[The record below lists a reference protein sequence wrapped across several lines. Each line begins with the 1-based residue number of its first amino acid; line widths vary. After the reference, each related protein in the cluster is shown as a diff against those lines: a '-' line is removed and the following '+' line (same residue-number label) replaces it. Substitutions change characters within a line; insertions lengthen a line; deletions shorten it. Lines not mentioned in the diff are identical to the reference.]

1 MKNGVEKIIACI
13 LIFLMMFA
21 IVLPTTVLATNG
33 ENTTDENEFSA
44 DELEIDKEDK
54 MESQTEGQLNDI
66 SQVKL
71 NRKIKFTGKLYEAKM
86 FDILNKLLGEENS
99 TEYNVVGEYTNQLAL
114 VTDILTK
121 RKEGMIGVA
130 FIEEG
135 KKLPTIGY
143 LKVEECTLT
152 DVGEYITYDFN
163 LEDGAKLTIVINGEK
178 YPVTSDT
185 TVQMI
190 DGGIQI
196 GEDVVLLQEGQ
207 TINIVNVDGSCSL
220 DIGNG
225 KPSVSG
231 EGTVSVVD
239 KITVNGDATITMI
252 DKGVEV
258 SGDANVNN
266 SPIGNGTA
274 QITYDKDQIV
284 NVNVTEAGAIGNTIP
299 TETLNMIANGLI
311 KGIIS
316 LIEHIFKFITTATI
330 MM

>member
-1 MKNGVEKIIACI
+1 MKSGVGKVIAYF

-21 IVLPTTVLATNG
+21 MVLPTMALATEV

-44 DELEIDKEDK
+44 DELELDKEDK
-54 MESQTEGQLNDI
+54 MESQIEGQLNDI
-66 SQVKL
+66 SQIKL

-86 FDILNKLLGEENS
+86 FDILNKLLGEETS
-99 TEYNVVGEYTNQLAL
+99 PEYNVVGEYTNQLAL

-121 RKEGMIGVA
+121 RAEGMIGVA

-143 LKVEECTLT
+143 IKVEECTLS

-178 YPVTSDT
+178 YPITSDT

-207 TINIVNVDGSCSL
+207 TISIVNVDGSCSL

-225 KPSVSG
+225 KPSVIGGGS
-231 EGTVSVVD
+231 VSVVD

-284 NVNVTEAGAIGNTIP
+284 NVNVTEAGVIGNTIP

-311 KGIIS
+311 KAMLS
-316 LIEHIFKFITTATI
+316 LVKKVFSFIFSTMI
-330 MM
+330 MV

>member
-21 IVLPTTVLATNG
+21 IVLPTMVLATNG

-44 DELEIDKEDK
+44 DELEIDKEDQ

-86 FDILNKLLGEENS
+86 FDILNKLLGEETS

-121 RKEGMIGVA
+121 RAEGMIGVA

-231 EGTVSVVD
+231 GGTVSVVD

>member
-1 MKNGVEKIIACI
+1 MKSRVEKIIACF

-21 IVLPTTVLATNG
+21 MVLPTLVLATNG
-33 ENTTDENEFSA
+33 ENTTNENEFKP
-44 DELEIDKEDK
+44 DELEGEKED
-54 MESQTEGQLNDI
+54 ELENQIEGQLNDI

-71 NRKIKFTGKLYEAKM
+71 NRKIKFTGKLYKAKM
-86 FDILNKLLGEENS
+86 FDILNKLLGEKTS
-99 TEYNVVGEYTNQLAL
+99 PEYNVVGEYTNQLAL

-121 RKEGMIGVA
+121 KSEGMIGVA

-135 KKLPTIGY
+135 KKMPTIGY
-143 LKVEECTLT
+143 IKFEECKV
-152 DVGEYITYDFN
+152 DDIGEYITYDFN
-163 LEDGAKLTIVINGEK
+163 LEDGARLTIEINGEK
-178 YPVTSDT
+178 YPITSET

-207 TINIVNVDGSCSL
+207 KINIVNVDGSCSL

-225 KPSVSG
+225 KPSVTG
-231 EGTVSVVD
+231 GGTVSVLD

-258 SGDANVNN
+258 SGNASINN
-266 SPIGNGTA
+266 SPIGNGKA
-274 QITYDKDQIV
+274 QITYDKNQII
-284 NVNVTEAGAIGNTIP
+284 NVNVVEAGIMGNTIP
-299 TETLNMIANGLI
+299 TETINMIANGLI
-311 KGIIS
+311 KAMLS
-316 LIEHIFKFITTATI
+316 LIKNLLKFLVTTTI

>member
-1 MKNGVEKIIACI
+1 MKSRVEKIIACF

-21 IVLPTTVLATNG
+21 MVLPTLVLATNG
-33 ENTTDENEFSA
+33 ENTTNENEFKP
-44 DELEIDKEDK
+44 DELEGEKED
-54 MESQTEGQLNDI
+54 ELENQIEGQLNDI

-71 NRKIKFTGKLYEAKM
+71 NRKIKFTGKLYKAKM
-86 FDILNKLLGEENS
+86 FDILNKLLGEKTS
-99 TEYNVVGEYTNQLAL
+99 PEYNVVGEYTNQLAL

-121 RKEGMIGVA
+121 KSEGMIGVA

-143 LKVEECTLT
+143 IKFEECKV
-152 DVGEYITYDFN
+152 DDIGEYITYDFN
-163 LEDGAKLTIVINGEK
+163 LEDGARLTIEINGEK
-178 YPVTSDT
+178 YPITSET

-207 TINIVNVDGSCSL
+207 KINIVNVDGSCSL

-225 KPSVSG
+225 KPSVTG
-231 EGTVSVVD
+231 GGTVSVLD

-258 SGDANVNN
+258 SGNASINN
-266 SPIGNGTA
+266 SPIGNGKA
-274 QITYDKDQIV
+274 QITYDKNQII
-284 NVNVTEAGAIGNTIP
+284 NVNVVEAGIMGNTIP
-299 TETLNMIANGLI
+299 TETINMIANGLI
-311 KGIIS
+311 KAMLS
-316 LIEHIFKFITTATI
+316 LIKNLLKFLVTTTI

>member
-21 IVLPTTVLATNG
+21 IVLPTMVLATNG

-86 FDILNKLLGEENS
+86 FDILNKLLGEETS

-135 KKLPTIGY
+135 EKLPTIGY

-231 EGTVSVVD
+231 EGSVSVVD

-316 LIEHIFKFITTATI
+316 LIKHIFKFITTATI

>member
-1 MKNGVEKIIACI
+1 MKSGVGKIIAYF

-21 IVLPTTVLATNG
+21 MVLPTMVLATNG

-44 DELEIDKEDK
+44 DELELDKEDK
-54 MESQTEGQLNDI
+54 IENQIEGQLNDI

-86 FDILNKLLGEENS
+86 FDILNELLGEKTS
-99 TEYNVVGEYTNQLAL
+99 SEYNVVGEYTNQLAL

-121 RKEGMIGVA
+121 RAEGMIGVA

-143 LKVEECTLT
+143 IKLEECTLT

-163 LEDGAKLTIVINGEK
+163 LEDGARLTIVINGEK
-178 YPVTSDT
+178 YPITSDT

-207 TINIVNVDGSCSL
+207 KINIVNVDGSCSL

-231 EGTVSVVD
+231 GGSVSVVD
-239 KITVNGDATITMI
+239 KITVNGDTTITMI

-284 NVNVTEAGAIGNTIP
+284 NVNVTEAGVIGNTIP

-311 KGIIS
+311 KAMLS
-316 LIEHIFKFITTATI
+316 LVKKVFSFIFSTMI
-330 MM
+330 MV

>member
-21 IVLPTTVLATNG
+21 IVLPTMVLATNG

-44 DELEIDKEDK
+44 DELEIDKEDQ

-86 FDILNKLLGEENS
+86 FDILNKLLGEETS

-121 RKEGMIGVA
+121 RAEGMIGVA

-231 EGTVSVVD
+231 EGSVSVVD

>member
-1 MKNGVEKIIACI
+1 MKSGVGKIIAYF

-21 IVLPTTVLATNG
+21 MVLPTMALATEV
-33 ENTTDENEFSA
+33 ENTTDENEFAA
-44 DELEIDKEDK
+44 DELELDKEDK
-54 MESQTEGQLNDI
+54 MEIEIEGQLNDI
-66 SQVKL
+66 SQIKL

-86 FDILNKLLGEENS
+86 FDILNNLLGEETS
-99 TEYNVVGEYTNQLAL
+99 SEYNVVGEYTNQLAL

-121 RKEGMIGVA
+121 RAEGMIGVA

-143 LKVEECTLT
+143 IKVEECTLS

-178 YPVTSDT
+178 YPITSDT

-207 TINIVNVDGSCSL
+207 TINIVNVDGNCSL

-225 KPSVSG
+225 KPSVAGGGS
-231 EGTVSVVD
+231 VSVVD

-284 NVNVTEAGAIGNTIP
+284 NVNVTEAGVIGNTIP

-311 KGIIS
+311 KAMLS
-316 LIEHIFKFITTATI
+316 LVKKVFSFIFSTMI